1 MKIYLRI
8 EVNVPDDY
16 DIDTNDLEHLLYCN
30 SITNV
35 ILGNKN
41 DFKDNYIQHFDNN

>member
-1 MKIYLRI
+1 MKIYLRV

-16 DIDTNDLEHLLYCN
+16 DIDTNDLEHLLYSN

-41 DFKDNYIQHFDNN
+41 DFNHGNSL

>member
-1 MKIYLRI
+1 MKIYLRV

-16 DIDTNDLEHLLYCN
+16 DIDTNDLEHLLYYN

-35 ILGNKN
+35 ILGNKD
-41 DFKDNYIQHFDNN
+41 DFKYGNSL